1 MKHFNKHVQ
10 CLRCLNP
17 QIGKRTKH
25 SKIFTVP
32 SRPKKKGT
40 ISWTKRRKQNETNR
54 GKEGLVWPLKHQ
66 YLETGER
73 LNKIKK
79 KKKKKNLVPKVPSN
93 GGRDEEGT
101 WEVAVVG
108 REG

>member
-40 ISWTKRRKQNETNR
+40 ISWTKRRKQNETNQ

-66 YLETGER
+66 YLEVGER
-73 LNKIKK
+73 LNKKN
-79 KKKKKNLVPKVPSN
+79 KKKKNLVPKILGDGVW
-93 GGRDEEGT
+93 DEEGAQ
-101 WEVAVVG
+101 EAAAVG
-108 REG
+108 RER